1 MKKNILFLITL
12 ISTLFFYSCNFN
24 ENFEGLDEMTKST
37 DVTTYEYTLT
47 DADITSI
54 VKSLNANKNATDSLT
69 AKSLTADKAFSVNAP
84 VSTSVPY
91 LLKTMYY
98 GANKGSA
105 AKISYKFKN
114 GSSAYYAL
122 TAADY
127 TNIWGNSTVNSL
139 TPAKSAASVVPG
151 ILKTKNPKA
160 SEGDVRIV
168 EYQYSATEPTT
179 NTVEIVSFNDDFEAY
194 TAGSGIAVPN
204 TMYVANKD
212 LVGKLFWQCRL
223 FNNNKYA
230 QASANNSGTANEI
243 WMITNKIDLSGATD
257 NASISFDVNAG
268 YYNADCLSINVSEN
282 FDGTEAGIA
291 TATWTDITSSFTL
304 PKVPASG
311 YGVLTTTGKKDFK
324 AFAGKKVYVAFKY
337 TGNGNSATPPLATTT
352 FQLDNIKISYEKT
365 ATSVPA
371 TETRFAYFKLQ
382 SGTWTPV
389 TKTIYQLTAE
399 DYTSMGVTNLTT
411 ATAQNYVPTML
422 KMKYPYAQEGTSYLV
437 VFKPTKT
444 TNSADEYI
452 LKNGVW
458 SPVSFVETKTDQFV
472 FSGWDVSGWVFDP
485 TLRVTMKKG
494 KEATDDYMMIVNYVK
509 EHFAAQYPTVV
520 NAFGDAEYYYG
531 AAAFY
536 GNISL
541 RESDRLKDP
550 TYAALTTAEQKDKYL
565 TDRTQEA
572 LAVYLSLKFPNAQ
585 PQVSGIDVYC
595 FVTTAIYDG
604 VTTTNYV
611 YKYQR
616 VDAEPKWK
624 FIERVK
630 Q

>member
-12 ISTLFFYSCNFN
+12 ITTLFFYSCNYN

-37 DVTTYEYTLT
+37 EVTTYEYTLT
-47 DADITSI
+47 DADISSI
-54 VKSLNANKNATDSLT
+54 VKSLNANKNAVDSLT
-69 AKSLTADKAFSVNAP
+69 AKSLNTDKAFSVNAP

-105 AKISYKFKN
+105 AKISYKYKN
-114 GSSAYYAL
+114 GTSAYYAL

-127 TNIWGNSTVNSL
+127 TTIWGNSTVNSL
-139 TPAKSAASVVPG
+139 TPAKSAATIVPG
-151 ILKTKNPKA
+151 ILKNKYPKA
-160 SEGDVRIV
+160 TEGDVRIV

-204 TMYVANKD
+204 TLYVVNKD

-223 FNNNKYA
+223 FSNNKYA
-230 QASANNSGTANEI
+230 QSTANNSGTANEI
-243 WMITNKIDLSGATD
+243 WLITNKIDLSGATD

-268 YYNADCLSINVSEN
+268 YYNADCLSIKVSEN
-282 FDGTEAGIA
+282 YDGTEAGIA
-291 TATWTDITSSFTL
+291 TATWTDITSGFTL
-304 PKVPASG
+304 PKEPASG
-311 YGVLTTTGKKDFK
+311 YGVLTNTGKKDFK
-324 AFAGKKVYVAFKY
+324 AFAGKKVFVAFKY
-337 TGNGNSATPPLATTT
+337 TGNGNAANPPLASTT

-365 ATSVPA
+365 ATSVPV
-371 TETRFAYFKLQ
+371 TETKFAYFKLQ
-382 SGTWTPV
+382 SDTWSPV
-389 TKTIYQLTAE
+389 TKTIYQLTPE
-399 DYTSMGVTNLTT
+399 DYTSMGVSYLTT
-411 ATAQNYVPTML
+411 TTAQNYVPAML
-422 KMKYPYAQEGTSYLV
+422 KVKYPYAQEGASYLV
-437 VFKPTKT
+437 VFKPSKT
-444 TNSADEYI
+444 ANSADEYI

-472 FSGWDVSGWVFDP
+472 FSGWDVNGWVFDP

-494 KEATDDYMMIVNYVK
+494 KEPTDDYMMLVNYVK
-509 EHFAAQYPTVV
+509 EHFATQYPSVV

-531 AAAFY
+531 SAAFY

-550 TYAALTTAEQKDKYL
+550 TFAALTTAESKEKYL
-565 TDRTQEA
+565 TERTQEA
-572 LAVYLSLKFPNAQ
+572 LGVYLSLKFPNAQ

-624 FIERVK
+624 FIERAK